1 MLALI
6 EILDRIFQLEL
17 EMIYTQPP
25 QKISK
30 DAALERSGQTSGASR
45 QRERE
50 REREGEREMRYRV
63 ARNSCIQ
70 LSVYRFARK
79 VSKSCFQDHAEYPDS
94 YSMMSQTMLAPM
106 MSMMRLALH
115 LEQF

>member
-1 MLALI
+1 MLLWKD
-6 EILDRIFQLEL
+6 LDK
-17 EMIYTQPP
+17 P
-25 QKISK
+25 QEHR
-30 DAALERSGQTSGASR
+30 D
-45 QRERE
+45 RERE